1 MWKKRRISAL
11 FNKAGVRSFL
21 SRISLNSI
29 IIMTLIP
36 DLMIG
41 DPVITYEPEP
51 VSRLVDA
58 EVTVMTNHWQ
68 LANWSDGNQV
78 CEMFLEHDQWPAP
91 AEVWTA
97 CGYEVMEEWISTPTC
112 SIASGGGSSGSC
124 KGLLLHYMGQTP
136 VTYIEAIELP
146 GIGLEITPLNCT
158 PGEWCETRPLVE
170 VNALEPLDGY
180 AIRNVHVRSG
190 NRKKVYNGDEGRFN
204 LPITDEQGAWLEYW
218 AESTYGDW
226 SDTIRVK
233 YRCIMNEDGTA
244 FHFDLLG
251 GEWDTSAASGS
262 ALWQLFPPVDGSL
275 PLVLHQPQSAGD
287 LFTAEP
293 YVYLGGNLIRSGE
306 VDASGCPDGGL
317 NINGTASECGKDAG
331 IRQIVNWQNKYDAQI
346 YQAAQNYNVPP
357 RVLKAIIAQELQFW
371 PVSNDPY
378 EIGLGY
384 ITSDGADLLLTWD
397 VAYYLDICMPKYGED
412 VCSSGYGI
420 LSDIHKT
427 MLRRI
432 VLDKIGT
439 AEEIDV
445 LAALLLASA
454 SQAGQMVLNT
464 TRQEPVYTTNYVD
477 MWKIS
482 VGNYYAGAGCIG
494 NAMEAVVGNENA
506 ITWDNIA
513 EQLAPECVIADDY
526 VSKVVKTY

>member
-1 MWKKRRISAL
+1 MKGCISAL
-11 FNKAGVRSFL
+11 CNKVGMRSFL
-21 SRISLNSI
+21 SRVSFNSLV
-29 IIMTLIP
+29 IMSFLPNLIAGN
-36 DLMIG
+36 LIT
-41 DPVITYEPEP
+41 TYEPEP
-51 VSRLVDA
+51 VSRLVNA
-58 EVTVMTNHWQ
+58 EITVMANHWQ
-68 LANWSDGNQV
+68 LANWSDGKQA
-78 CEMFLEHDQWPAP
+78 CELFLEHDQWPAP
-91 AEVWTA
+91 GEVWA
-97 CGYEVMEEWISTPTC
+97 ECGYEVMEQWINTPNC
-112 SIASGGGSSGSC
+112 SISSGNGSTGNC
-124 KGLLLHYMGQTP
+124 EGLLLHYLGQTP

-158 PGEWCETRPLVE
+158 PGEWCEARPLVE

-180 AIRNVHVRSG
+180 QIRNVHVRAG
-190 NRKKVYNGDEGRFN
+190 NRMKVYTGDEGRFN
-204 LPITDEQGAWLEYW
+204 LPITDEQGGWLEYW
-218 AESTYGDW
+218 AESSYGDW
-226 SDTIRVK
+226 SDTVRIK
-233 YRCIMNEDGTA
+233 YRVIMNEDGSA

-251 GEWDTSAASGS
+251 GEWDKLASSGA
-262 ALWQLFPPVDGSL
+262 ALWQLFPPVDGSM
-275 PLVLHQPQSAGD
+275 PLVLSKPISAGD

-317 NINGTASECGKDAG
+317 NLNGTASECGKDAG
-331 IRQIVNWQNKYDAQI
+331 IRQIVNWQNKYDEQI
-346 YQAAQNYNVPP
+346 YQSAQTYNVPP
-357 RVLKAIIAQELQFW
+357 RVLKAIIAQESQFW

-397 VAYYLDICMPKYGED
+397 VAYFLDICLPKYGEE
-412 VCSSGYGI
+412 VCSSGYGS
-420 LSDIHKT
+420 LSEIHKT

-445 LAALLLASA
+445 LAAVLLASA

-464 TRQEPVYTTNYVD
+464 SRQELVYTTTYVD

-494 NAMEAVVGNENA
+494 AAMEAVVGNEDV
-506 ITWDNIA
+506 ITWDSIV
-513 EQLAPECVIADDY
+513 EQLAPECTIADDY
-526 VSKVVKTY
+526 VHRVVKTY

>member
-1 MWKKRRISAL
+1 MWKKRRISTL
-11 FNKAGVRSFL
+11 FDKVGMRSFL
-21 SRISLNSI
+21 SRISLHSFVILLSI
-29 IIMTLIP
+29 PNMLV
-36 DLMIG
+36 G
-41 DPVITYEPEP
+41 NPVTTYEPEP
-51 VSRLVDA
+51 VSRLVDT
-58 EVTVMTNHWQ
+58 EITVMTNHWQ
-68 LANWSDGNQV
+68 LSEWSGGTQV
-78 CEMFLEHDQWPAP
+78 CELYLEHDQWPAP

-97 CGYEVMEEWISTPTC
+97 CGYAVMENWLSTPTC
-112 SIASGGGSSGSC
+112 HIGSVDQC
-124 KGLLLHYMGQTP
+124 EGLLLHYMGQTP
-136 VTYIEAIELP
+136 VTVIEAVELP
-146 GIGLEITPLNCT
+146 GIDLGITPLNCT

-170 VNALEPLDGY
+170 VNALEPLNGY
-180 AIRNVHVRSG
+180 EIRNVHVRSG
-190 NRKKVYNGDEGRFN
+190 SRKKVYTGDAGQFN

-233 YRCIMNEDGTA
+233 YRCIMNEDGSA

-251 GEWDTSAASGS
+251 GDWDKLAASGS

-275 PLVLHQPQSAGD
+275 PLILNQPQSADD

-317 NINGTASECGKDAG
+317 NANGTASECGKDAG

-346 YQAAQNYNVPP
+346 YQAAKIYNVPP
-357 RVLKAIIAQELQFW
+357 RVLKGIIAQESQFW

-378 EIGLGY
+378 EVGLGY
-384 ITSDGADLLLTWD
+384 ITSDGVDLLLTWD
-397 VAYYLDICMPKYGED
+397 VAYYLDICVPKYGED
-412 VCSSGYGI
+412 VCSPGYGS
-420 LSDIHKT
+420 LSDIHQI
-427 MLRRI
+427 MLRKI

-439 AEEIDV
+439 AEEFDV
-445 LAALLLASA
+445 LAAILLASA

-464 TRQEPVYTTNYVD
+464 TRQEPVYTTTYID

-494 NAMEAVVGNENA
+494 NAMEAVVANEETITWEA
-506 ITWDNIA
+506 ITD
-513 EQLAPECVIADDY
+513 QLAPECAIADTY
-526 VSKVVKTY
+526 VNRVIKTY